1 MSLRIPPFKRL
12 PAEGAKRTGL
22 PAGEKLR
29 LLRSA
34 DLFRD
39 LDDGQ
44 MERVGQMATMSHCV
58 RGQTIYTPGETN
70 EALFLL
76 KRGRV
81 QIYRLGIDGKKL
93 VIGTVG
99 SGTLFGDMALAGQR
113 MFDGYA
119 EAEEDSTLC
128 VMSRH
133 DIESLIVEYPIVG
146 IRLVHLLADR
156 VRYLEQRLEESSL
169 SDVATR
175 VAAALVRAAEGSGPL
190 VHTTHQ
196 QIAETVGSHRET
208 VTRVLG
214 DYRDRGWIALHRS
227 SVHILDIAALRTAS
241 GLNESADPPH
251 TF

>member
-1 MSLRIPPFKRL
+1 MSPRIQPLMRL
-12 PAEGAKRTGL
+12 LAGGTARTT
-22 PAGEKLR
+22 ATGEKLR
-29 LLRSA
+29 LLRST
-34 DLFRD
+34 DLFHD
-39 LDDGQ
+39 LDDDQ
-44 MERVGQMATMSHCV
+44 MEHVGQMATMSHCV

-93 VIGTVG
+93 VIGTAG
-99 SGTLFGDMALAGQR
+99 PGTLFGDMALTGQR
-113 MFDGYA
+113 MLDGYA

-133 DIESLIVEYPIVG
+133 DIESLIVEYPAVG
-146 IRLVHLLADR
+146 VRLVRLLAER

-169 SDVATR
+169 RDVAAR
-175 VAAALVRAAEGSGPL
+175 VAASLVRAAEDSGPL
-190 VHTTHQ
+190 VRTTHQ
-196 QIAETVGSHRET
+196 QIADTVGSHRET

-227 SVHILDIAALRTAS
+227 SIEVLDIAALRAAA
-241 GLNESADPPH
+241 GLDALAEPPRLS
-251 TF
+251 